1 MSAIF
6 NDETGIEYVKK
17 EGARRNMSKM
27 YLLKEVFG
35 QGKCILNQVTSPS
48 LSASAS
54 SSLSALSSLSASS
67 SSSDTYL
74 LF

>member
-48 LSASAS
+48 LSASAA

>member
-48 LSASAS
+48 LSAS